1 MVYCSMTNEKQEH
14 SESEPKP
21 SEGFLR
27 ILKEV
32 KAIDAKGI
40 HLWNDEDYREYEKKL
55 KQLYSAGKNLPSWF
69 ISKKIRLP

>member
-1 MVYCSMTNEKQEH
+1 MTNEKQER

-32 KAIDAKGI
+32 KAIDAKRI

-55 KQLYSAGKNLPSWF
+55 KELYSAGKNLPSWF

>member
-1 MVYCSMTNEKQEH
+1 MTNEKQEH
-14 SESEPKP
+14 SESKS

-40 HLWNDEDYREYEKKL
+40 HPFCWILLLNSHVDFLIKMTTL
-55 KQLYSAGKNLPSWF
+55 G
-69 ISKKIRLP
+69 

>member
-1 MVYCSMTNEKQEH
+1 MTNEKQERSE
-14 SESEPKP
+14 SESEPNP

-32 KAIDAKGI
+32 KAIAAKRI

-55 KQLYSAGKNLPSWF
+55 KELYSAGKNLPSWF